1 MSDIT
6 RLYITVPGETEQ
18 KPKKKVKPNESKE
31 PQKETPAE

>member
-6 RLYITVPGETEQ
+6 QLYITIPDETEQ
-18 KPKKKVKPNESKE
+18 KPKKKVKPKESKE